1 MKRRAKT
8 KESREKA
15 SGSLAFNGPKRERER
30 TKKNKKTERRRS
42 LPGSSTDWAFLGCS
56 LVAVSGGGLSQA
68 KPSQAKP
75 GHEPPPHPKKKKN
88 TKATKQEL
96 VTNSETAYPA
106 EHLEIRPMNE
116 RVSPPARLAGHDRLF
131 SCE

>member
-56 LVAVSGGGLSQA
+56 LVAVSGDGLSQA
-68 KPSQAKP
+68 KPSQARARTTTPPKEEKK
-75 GHEPPPHPKKKKN
+75 HE
-88 TKATKQEL
+88 
-96 VTNSETAYPA
+96 S
-106 EHLEIRPMNE
+106 
-116 RVSPPARLAGHDRLF
+116 D
-131 SCE
+131 